1 MRTVL
6 GNMKLKTTLPWVEI
20 KKRLKEKS
28 DKELLSLI
36 SSCYKTSDEVKFYL
50 TSIVVD
56 EEEANEI
63 LMELKERLSQTF
75 WATAKNG
82 RPLGPNLKEA
92 KKVMSAVKKVTI
104 NPETILNFMLDYVE
118 HGVGFTNVYG
128 DMWDGYYSS
137 IEGMFESLEKHLM
150 KNVDKIDIE
159 VTMNRIEDIVNKSNG
174 IGWGFH
180 DNLLDMYVALKFSI
194 KELNK

>member
-1 MRTVL
+1 
-6 GNMKLKTTLPWVEI
+6 MKFKTTLPWVEI

-63 LMELKERLSQTF
+63 LMELKEILSQAF

-92 KKVMSAVKKVTI
+92 KKVISAVKEVTN
-104 NPETILNFMLDYVE
+104 NPETIVNFMLDYVE

>member
-1 MRTVL
+1 
-6 GNMKLKTTLPWVEI
+6 MKLKTTLPWVEI
-20 KKRLKEKS
+20 KKRIKEKA

-63 LMELKERLSQTF
+63 LMELKEILSQAF

-92 KKVMSAVKKVTI
+92 KKVISAVKEVT
-104 NPETILNFMLDYVE
+104 NNLETIVNFMLDYVE